1 MSDDAFLK
9 LVNDSR
15 KLIEDINAMNELDE
29 KNGDVVSSWD
39 IENSEDVINMYEKE
53 FEKFFHKRDSLM
65 GNLR

>member
-15 KLIEDINAMNELDE
+15 ILIEDINAMNELDE